1 MTTLPGS
8 DMLPI
13 GSGPARDVRKE
24 TIMLETLSRRWW
36 AVALRGVAAILFGVL
51 ALVWPGIT
59 VFALVIVFGA
69 YALVDGAFTLV
80 AAFGGRDSG
89 RTLGSRAWLV
99 ARGVAGILTGIIA
112 AVWPGITAL
121 ALLWVIALWAMV
133 TGVFDI
139 VAAVQLRKQMR
150 REWLLAVSG
159 ALSVLFGVLLV
170 VWPAAG
176 VLTLV
181 VLIGIAAIA
190 FGVTL
195 LMLGLRLR
203 RERRHDPAAAG
214 SHRRPATA

>member
-24 TIMLETLSRRWW
+24 TIMLETLSRHWW

-51 ALVWPGIT
+51 AL
-59 VFALVIVFGA
+59 
-69 YALVDGAFTLV
+69 
-80 AAFGGRDSG
+80 
-89 RTLGSRAWLV
+89 
-99 ARGVAGILTGIIA
+99 
-112 AVWPGITAL
+112 VWPGITAL

-150 REWLLAVSG
+150 REWLLALSG

-181 VLIGIAAIA
+181 VLIGVAAIV
-190 FGVTL
+190 FGSTL

-203 RERRHDPAAAG
+203 REHDHDPAA
-214 SHRRPATA
+214 

>member
-1 MTTLPGS
+1 
-8 DMLPI
+8 MLPI

-24 TIMLETLSRRWW
+24 TIVLETLSRHWW

-80 AAFGGRDSG
+80 
-89 RTLGSRAWLV
+89 
-99 ARGVAGILTGIIA
+99 
-112 AVWPGITAL
+112 P
-121 ALLWVIALWAMV
+121 LWAIV
-133 TGVFDI
+133 TSVFDI
-139 VAAVQLRKQMR
+139 VAAFQLRKEMR
-150 REWLLAVSG
+150 REWLLALSG

-190 FGVTL
+190 FGITL

-203 RERRHDPAAAG
+203 RERRHDPAAAR
-214 SHRRPATA
+214 HHHRPATT

>member
-1 MTTLPGS
+1 MTALPGS

-13 GSGPARDVRKE
+13 GSGPTCDVRKG
-24 TIMLETLSRRWW
+24 TFMLETLSRHWW
-36 AVALRGVAAILFGVL
+36 AVALRGVAATVFGVL

-69 YALVDGAFTLV
+69 YALVDGAFTLIT
-80 AAFGGRDSG
+80 AFGDRDAGRARG
-89 RTLGSRAWLV
+89 RRAWLL
-99 ARGVAGILTGIIA
+99 ARGITGILAGIIA

-133 TGVFDI
+133 TGLLEI
-139 VAAVQLRKQMR
+139 VAAFQLRKEMR
-150 REWLLAVSG
+150 REWLLALSG

-190 FGVTL
+190 FGITL

-203 RERRHDPAAAG
+203 RARRHDPTAAG
-214 SHRRPATA
+214 RRHRPATT

>member
-1 MTTLPGS
+1 
-8 DMLPI
+8 
-13 GSGPARDVRKE
+13 
-24 TIMLETLSRRWW
+24 MLETMSRHWW
-36 AVALRGVAAILFGVL
+36 AV
-51 ALVWPGIT
+51 
-59 VFALVIVFGA
+59 
-69 YALVDGAFTLV
+69 
-80 AAFGGRDSG
+80 
-89 RTLGSRAWLV
+89 GSRAWLF
-99 ARGVAGILTGIIA
+99 ARGIAGILTGIIA

-139 VAAVQLRKQMR
+139 VAAFQLRKEMR
-150 REWLLAVSG
+150 REWLLALSG

-190 FGVTL
+190 FGITL

-203 RERRHDPAAAG
+203 RELRHNPAAAAG
-214 SHRRPATA
+214 HHRPATA

>member
-1 MTTLPGS
+1 
-8 DMLPI
+8 MLPI

-24 TIMLETLSRRWW
+24 TIMLETLSRHWW

-80 AAFGGRDSG
+80 AAFGDRDG
-89 RTLGSRAWLV
+89 ARTRGSRAWLV
-99 ARGVAGILTGIIA
+99 ARGIAGILTGIIA

-150 REWLLAVSG
+150 REWLLALSG
-159 ALSVLFGVLLV
+159 AFSVLFGVLLV

-181 VLIGIAAIA
+181 VLIGIAAVA

-195 LMLGLRLR
+195 LMPGLRLR
-203 RERRHDPAAAG
+203 RARRQDPAAAG
-214 SHRRPATA
+214 HHRRPATT

>member
-1 MTTLPGS
+1 
-8 DMLPI
+8 
-13 GSGPARDVRKE
+13 
-24 TIMLETLSRRWW
+24 MLETLSRHWW
-36 AVALRGVAAILFGVL
+36 AVALRGVAAIMFGVL
-51 ALVWPGIT
+51 ALAWPAIS

-80 AAFGGRDSG
+80 AAVGNRNGRA
-89 RTLGSRAWLV
+89 RGSRVWLFV
-99 ARGVAGILTGIIA
+99 RGIAGILTGIIA
-112 AVWPGITAL
+112 VVWPGITAL
-121 ALLWVIALWAMV
+121 ALLWVIAIWALV

-139 VAAVQLRKQMR
+139 VAAFELRKQMR
-150 REWLLAVSG
+150 REWLLALSG
-159 ALSVLFGVLLV
+159 ALAVLFGVLLL

-176 VLTLV
+176 VLALV

-214 SHRRPATA
+214 HHRRAATA

>member
-1 MTTLPGS
+1 MTTLPGT
-8 DMLPI
+8 DNLPI

-24 TIMLETLSRRWW
+24 TIMLETLSRHWW

-69 YALVDGAFTLV
+69 YAL
-80 AAFGGRDSG
+80 
-89 RTLGSRAWLV
+89 
-99 ARGVAGILTGIIA
+99 
-112 AVWPGITAL
+112 
-121 ALLWVIALWAMV
+121 
-133 TGVFDI
+133 DI
-139 VAAVQLRKQMR
+139 VAAFQLRKEMR
-150 REWLLAVSG
+150 REWLLALSG

-176 VLTLV
+176 VLTLIV
-181 VLIGIAAIA
+181 PIGIAAIA
-190 FGVTL
+190 FGITL

-214 SHRRPATA
+214 RHHRPATA

>member
-1 MTTLPGS
+1 
-8 DMLPI
+8 
-13 GSGPARDVRKE
+13 
-24 TIMLETLSRRWW
+24 
-36 AVALRGVAAILFGVL
+36 VALRGAAAILFGVL

-59 VFALVIVFGA
+59 VFALVIAFGA
-69 YALVDGAFTLV
+69 YALVDGAFTLA
-80 AAFGGRDSG
+80 AAFGDQDGGPTRG
-89 RTLGSRAWLV
+89 GRAWLV

-121 ALLWVIALWAMV
+121 ALLWVIAIWAVV

-150 REWLLAVSG
+150 REWLLALSG
-159 ALSVLFGVLLV
+159 AMSVLFGVLLV

-181 VLIGIAAIA
+181 VLIGVAAIA

-203 RERRHDPAAAG
+203 RARPHEPATTG
-214 SHRRPATA
+214 HHRRPATT

>member
-1 MTTLPGS
+1 
-8 DMLPI
+8 
-13 GSGPARDVRKE
+13 
-24 TIMLETLSRRWW
+24 MLETLSRHWW
-36 AVALRGVAAILFGVL
+36 AVALRGAAAILFGVL

-69 YALVDGAFTLV
+69 YALVDGAFTLI
-80 AAFGGRDSG
+80 AAFGDRNGA
-89 RTLGSRAWLV
+89 RTHGNRAWLV
-99 ARGVAGILTGIIA
+99 ARGLAGVLTGVVA

-121 ALLWVIALWAMV
+121 ALLWLIALWAVV
-133 TGVFDI
+133 TGVFEI
-139 VAAVQLRKQMR
+139 VAAIQLRKQMR
-150 REWLLAVSG
+150 REWLLALSG

-181 VLIGIAAIA
+181 VLIGVAAIV

-203 RERRHDPAAAG
+203 RERRDPAAVG
-214 SHRRPATA
+214 HHRRPATI

>member
-1 MTTLPGS
+1 
-8 DMLPI
+8 
-13 GSGPARDVRKE
+13 
-24 TIMLETLSRRWW
+24 MLETLSRHWW

-80 AAFGGRDSG
+80 AAFGDRDGG
-89 RTLGSRAWLV
+89 RTRDSRAWLF
-99 ARGVAGILTGIIA
+99 ARGIAGIVTGIVA
-112 AVWPGITAL
+112 AFWPGITAL
-121 ALLWVIALWAMV
+121 ALLWVIAIWAMV

-139 VAAVQLRKQMR
+139 VAAIQLRKQMR
-150 REWLLAVSG
+150 REWLLALSG

-181 VLIGIAAIA
+181 ALIGIAAIV
-190 FGVTL
+190 FGITL

-203 RERRHDPAAAG
+203 RERRHDPAAG
-214 SHRRPATA
+214 HHRRPATT